1 MASIYQPSLEDSS
14 EVKEGFLCPL
24 CLKDLQSF
32 YQLQDHYEEEHSGD
46 NRHVSGQLKS
56 LVQKAKR
63 AKDKLLKRDGDER
76 TESSYE
82 SFYYG
87 GVDPYMW
94 EPQELGATR
103 SHLDAFKKHRAAR
116 IDHYVIEV
124 NKCIIR
130 LEKLTSF
137 DRTNMDAAQI
147 RSLEK
152 SLVSWVNDQDV
163 PFCPDCGGKFN
174 IRNRRH
180 HCRLCGSI
188 MCRKCTEFVPL
199 QLAYKLTTGT
209 KEALYAPGSLGQRGS
224 SGAQVAPQIP
234 RRGSISSISSVT
246 SVLEEKDDDRVRC
259 CHHCMDAL
267 MRHQNKLEEK
277 DHVPDIV
284 KLYERLRTC
293 MEKVE
298 AKAPEY
304 MHMAESLNAGETAY
318 NLENAAGLR
327 MEIQKYY
334 ELIDVLS
341 KKILT
346 LGLKDE
352 VQPHPKALQLQ
363 KMVRY
368 AATLF
373 IQEKLLGLTS
383 LPTKGKYE
391 ELKEKRKEEQGKR
404 IQQEKQASLE
414 AQKRRSENEK
424 NRPALGANGSVPG
437 PLMTKAGG
445 WLPQSGTRSELDDP
459 LLQQIG
465 NIESFLRQARSANR
479 TDEVAM
485 LEENLRQLQDE
496 FDAQQ
501 TSRAIELSRKLA
513 EETDLQQRQIEHLE
527 QRELENKA
535 HTKTSSLDFRD
546 NVQDEEQD
554 EGDLEDHLSADL
566 ESKPAKFGN
575 SPPVVR
581 HREEHTPTPQARNP
595 FDAEDFSPVEEGATS
610 SLSVEIMGENNHAAN
625 GKKVYNP
632 FEEEE
637 DATEDL
643 DAGTAKSPGNPFEDE
658 DGDEDRGNPFKE
670 VSDGN
675 PAASTNPFE
684 EDDDASIM
692 DDMIE
697 EELLLQQIDNIR
709 AYMFDA
715 KLNGRADEVE
725 LLSENLRELHRTL
738 QEQKRKK

>member
-32 YQLQDHYEEEHSGD
+32 YQLQDHFEEEHSGD

-137 DRTNMDAAQI
+137 DRSNMDAAQI

-163 PFCPDCGGKFN
+163 PFCPDCGAKFN

-188 MCRKCTEFVPL
+188 MCRKCTDFVPL

-209 KEALYAPGSLGQRGS
+209 KEALYAPGTLGQRGS
-224 SGAQVAPQIP
+224 PGAQVAPQIP

-267 MRHQNKLEEK
+267 MRYQLKLEEK

-304 MHMAESLNAGETAY
+304 MHMAESLNAGETAF

-352 VQPHPKALQLQ
+352 VPPHPKALQLQ

-391 ELKEKRKEEQGKR
+391 ELKEKRKEEQVKR

-424 NRPALGANGSVPG
+424 NCPALGVNGSVPG
-437 PLMTKAGG
+437 PRMTKAGG

-465 NIESFLRQARSANR
+465 NIESFLQQARLANR

-501 TSRAIELSRKLA
+501 TRRAIRISRKLA

-527 QRELENKA
+527 QRELENKV
-535 HTKTSSLDFRD
+535 HTKMASLDFRD

-554 EGDLEDHLSADL
+554 GGDLVDHLSADL
-566 ESKPAKFGN
+566 ESKPTKFGN
-575 SPPVVR
+575 SPPVAR
-581 HREEHTPTPQARNP
+581 NREEPTPQARNP

-610 SLSVEIMGENNHAAN
+610 SSSVEIKRENSHAAN
-625 GKKVYNP
+625 GKKEYNP

-637 DATEDL
+637 DAEDDL
-643 DAGTAKSPGNPFEDE
+643 DAGTAKSQGNPFEDE

-675 PAASTNPFE
+675 PAGSTNPFD
-684 EDDDASIM
+684 EDDDASM